1 MKTLNYFKLSIWA
14 TLLGCIIMFA
24 SCDLDS
30 KQDVKTKAKISKAIE
45 KRDFNAARELCSKL
59 NYYRDKEL
67 KEIDMA
73 EINYVLDQNGVS
85 DAYYLANELNAKN
98 EFFDVVSRNIM
109 RLLQGGQGTQLI
121 YVLAGWTFEYTFDPE
136 PLLKI
141 SGNKNDCYNKEN
153 NKFNA
158 LLDAIVNFSILN
170 EDNGLIKKAIK
181 LYRPTAIEKSS
192 TKKMGGHEYI
202 TYKLVDDSKNAAIA
216 RANENGIE
224 L

>member
-1 MKTLNYFKLSIWA
+1 MWA

-136 PLLKI
+136 PKM
-141 SGNKNDCYNKEN
+141 SSESPRHNDYYNKEA
-153 NKFNA
+153 NKFNS

-181 LYRPTAIEKSS
+181 LYRPTAVEKNR
-192 TKKMGGHEYI
+192 TKTNRYAQYMY

-216 RANENGIE
+216 KAKENGIE